1 MAGNTIPKF
10 LKKDGDALL
19 FNNDSGEFVFY
30 VPEIYFDRKN
40 AIIIGEY
47 VNLIGI
53 LDYAIFDAKG
63 NHGGLKPFRFPTV
76 FLSKPSTIEKLKD
89 VKLTATSSKQDYRLL
104 KYKKGDQI
112 VVSTKV
118 PQSIVN
124 TEEFYGLFLGGK
136 LPTTI
141 PYDKLHEYFIENIEL
156 NGAKYG
162 VTTQLFGIVISEI
175 CRDPSNLSRPFRL
188 AKSKSMYDYVAV
200 NIKDCPKYVSPYV
213 AITSENWDESMV
225 NAILN
230 KDPKYSPMEKLLT
243 T

>member
-1 MAGNTIPKF
+1 MSIPKF
-10 LKKDGDALL
+10 LKKEGDSLL
-19 FNNDSGEFVFY
+19 FNNDKGEFVFY
-30 VPEIYFDRKN
+30 VPEIYFERKN
-40 AIIIGEY
+40 ALIIGEF

-53 LDYAIFDAKG
+53 LDYAIFDDKG
-63 NHGGLKPFRFPTV
+63 KHGGLKPFRFPTV
-76 FLSKPSTIEKLKD
+76 FLSKPNTIEKLKD

-118 PQSIVN
+118 PQSIIN

-141 PYDKLHEYFIENIEL
+141 SYDKLHEYFTENIEL
-156 NGAKYG
+156 NGASYG
-162 VTTQLFGIVISEI
+162 ITTQLFGIVISEI
-175 CRDPSNLSRPFRL
+175 CRDPKDRTKPFRL
-188 AKSKSMYDYVAV
+188 SNSKSMYDYVPI

-230 KDPKYSPMEKLLT
+230 NNPKYSPMEKLLT

>member
-1 MAGNTIPKF
+1 MSIPNF
-10 LKKDGDALL
+10 LKKEGDSLL
-19 FNNDSGEFVFY
+19 FNNDKGEFVFY
-30 VPEIYFDRKN
+30 VPEIYFERKN
-40 AIIIGEY
+40 ALIIGEF

-53 LDYAIFDAKG
+53 LDYAIFDDKG
-63 NHGGLKPFRFPTV
+63 KHSGLKPFRFPTV
-76 FLSKPSTIEKLKD
+76 FLSKPGAIEKLKD
-89 VKLTATSSKQDYRLL
+89 VKLTTTSSKQDYRLL

-118 PQSIVN
+118 PQMITN
-124 TEEFYGLFLGGK
+124 AEEFYGLFLGGK

-156 NGAKYG
+156 NGANYG
-162 VTTQLFGIVISEI
+162 VTTQLFGIVVSEI
-175 CRDPSNLSRPFRL
+175 CRDSSDLSKPFRL
-188 AKSKSMYDYVAV
+188 AKSRSMYEYTPI
-200 NIKDCPKYVSPYV
+200 NIKDCPNYVSPYV

-230 KDPKYSPMEKLLT
+230 DNPKYSPMEKLLT